1 MNILVTAA
9 NGNLGREI
17 VAQLSARVD
26 VVAGVRKLEQARPG
40 NRVTYKQLD
49 YDQPATYADA
59 LDGIDAVVLQ
69 APPLDAGA
77 LQRMTPFIDAMRNTG
92 INRVVLISAYG
103 VDHNDAAP
111 LRQIEL
117 KLIADGFNYTL
128 LRPSFFME
136 NFSSGFAAQTLRQ
149 DSAVVASAG
158 DGKIVFVSIRD
169 IAAMA
174 TQVLTVTGHDKTAY
188 NLTGGEALSHGD
200 VATILSEALSH
211 GDVATILSEA
221 LGKPVQYVSLSHD
234 ALKAGAM
241 EHGMPE
247 SAADYLITLFDL
259 AKRGLFA
266 TPSNDIESVLGRAP
280 TPFKAVAASI

>member
-200 VATILSEALSH
+200 VATILSEAL
-211 GDVATILSEA
+211 
-221 LGKPVQYVSLSHD
+221 GKPVQYVSLSHD